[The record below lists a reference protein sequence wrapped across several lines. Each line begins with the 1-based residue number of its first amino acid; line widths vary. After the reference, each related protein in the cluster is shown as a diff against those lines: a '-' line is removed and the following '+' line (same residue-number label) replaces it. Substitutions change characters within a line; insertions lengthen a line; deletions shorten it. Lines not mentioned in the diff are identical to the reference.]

1 MVIVLRNINRLQ
13 VKVVIILL
21 LFLYYLLSLHLHKPR
36 FHRMAFPNVHNKMQS
51 YKYIYVCIRKVLS
64 RISGK
69 DLLAVRA
76 VNFLE
81 YQDVVL
87 LGEFSIYSLDFYG
100 WL

>member
-1 MVIVLRNINRLQ
+1 M
-13 VKVVIILL
+13 LL
-21 LFLYYLLSLHLHKPR
+21 LLLLLLLLYYLLSLHLHKPR
-36 FHRMAFPNVHNKMQS
+36 FQRMAFPNVYNKMQS
-51 YKYIYVCIRKVLS
+51 YKYIYVCICKVLS

-69 DLLAVRA
+69 DHLAVRA

-87 LGEFSIYSLDFYG
+87 LGEFSIYSLDFYA